1 MASKEFWQEVIE
13 KYSSYEGSVTKF
25 CQEQSIS
32 KSQFYYHKRMLD
44 NDNNKFVF
52 QAVTLNEKEIT
63 SETSR
68 VNPSTNIEIKVGK
81 ASINIPT
88 SETNLIKVVVEEILK
103 LC

>member
-1 MASKEFWQEVIE
+1 
-13 KYSSYEGSVTKF
+13 
-25 CQEQSIS
+25 
-32 KSQFYYHKRMLD
+32 MLD

-52 QAVTLNEKEIT
+52 QVVTLNEKEIT

-68 VNPSTNIEIKVGK
+68 VNPSINIKIKVGK
-81 ASINIPT
+81 ASISIPT

>member
-52 QAVTLNEKEIT
+52 
-63 SETSR
+63 
-68 VNPSTNIEIKVGK
+68 
-81 ASINIPT
+81 
-88 SETNLIKVVVEEILK
+88 
-103 LC
+103 

>member
-44 NDNNKFVF
+44 NDNNKFV
-52 QAVTLNEKEIT
+52 
-63 SETSR
+63 
-68 VNPSTNIEIKVGK
+68 STN
-81 ASINIPT
+81 SILST
-88 SETNLIKVVVEEILK
+88 SQLNQTLTSKSTENKEENNYRTK
-103 LC
+103 TY

>member
-1 MASKEFWQEVIE
+1 MASKVFWQEVLE

-32 KSQFYYHKRMLD
+32 KSQYYYHKRMLH

-52 QAVTLNEKEIT
+52 QAVTLNEREIIP
-63 SETSR
+63 ETSI
-68 VNPSTNIEIKVGK
+68 VKPSTNIEIKVGK
-81 ASINIPT
+81 VSISIPT

>member
-1 MASKEFWQEVIE
+1 
-13 KYSSYEGSVTKF
+13 
-25 CQEQSIS
+25 
-32 KSQFYYHKRMLD
+32 MLD

-68 VNPSTNIEIKVGK
+68 VNPSINIKIKVGK
-81 ASINIPT
+81 ASISIPT